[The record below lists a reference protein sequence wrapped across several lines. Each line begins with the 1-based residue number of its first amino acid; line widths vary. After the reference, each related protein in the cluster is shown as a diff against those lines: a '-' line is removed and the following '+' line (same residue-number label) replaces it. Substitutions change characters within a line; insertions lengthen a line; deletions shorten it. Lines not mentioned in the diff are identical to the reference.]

1 MDRDIALQIVT
12 KLGNLNTAL
21 QALSTN
27 TTPVTP
33 SASLT
38 MSRLGSAVD
47 PEEELEAPAE
57 EPEAPEEPETRTKK

>member
-21 QALSTN
+21 QALATN

-38 MSRLGSAVD
+38 MSRFESVAD
-47 PEEELEAPAE
+47 PEEEPEAPAE
-57 EPEAPEEPETRTKK
+57 EPDTRTKK